1 MIFGKGETC
10 VKGEK
15 ACVNTCEMVWC
26 HGNDAIYVT
35 IIQKCLL
42 ARMLW
47 KLKINYTVTL
57 TENKLFLFLME
68 EMVIIISKW

>member
-1 MIFGKGETC
+1 MILGKGETC

-15 ACVNTCEMVWC
+15 ACEMVWW

-35 IIQKCLL
+35 IIQKYLL

-57 TENKLFLFLME
+57 TESRME
-68 EMVIIISKW
+68 